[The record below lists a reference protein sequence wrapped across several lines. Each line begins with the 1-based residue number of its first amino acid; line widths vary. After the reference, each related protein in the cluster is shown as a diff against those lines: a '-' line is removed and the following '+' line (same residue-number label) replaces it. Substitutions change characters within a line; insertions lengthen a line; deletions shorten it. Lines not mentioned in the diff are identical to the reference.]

1 MYLNH
6 FARILR
12 MKKTIIQIAALA
24 ALASVAIA
32 VGALATVEIIPV
44 KAPLVFG
51 PVLMGLG
58 VILLVT
64 DVALGLKAAG
74 RFPLKKKVAA
84 PVRTP
89 LRSRTDLSGV
99 DKAEVWL
106 AVQTMQR
113 HHGHTDLKGLISSKR
128 MGRSLD
134 EDLCLVCGMPR
145 FERGQRWL
153 QEVMNR

>member
-1 MYLNH
+1 M
-6 FARILR
+6 
-12 MKKTIIQIAALA
+12 
-24 ALASVAIA
+24 
-32 VGALATVEIIPV
+32 GALATVEIIPV

-64 DVALGLKAAG
+64 AVALGLKAAG
-74 RFPLKKKVAA
+74 MLPLKTDMFPLKKKVAA

-134 EDLCLVCGMPR
+134 EDPCLVCGMPR
-145 FERGQRWL
+145 FERGKRWL
-153 QEVMNR
+153 QEVVNR

>member
-1 MYLNH
+1 MYLKL

-12 MKKTIIQIAALA
+12 MKKTIIQIAALT

-64 DVALGLKAAG
+64 DVALGLKASG
-74 RFPLKKKVAA
+74 MFPVKKNVAA

-134 EDLCLVCGMPR
+134 EDLCQVCGMPR